1 MPQAR
6 HGGKHVNTFLA
17 RYGFKLL
24 SYCLMVSL
32 LHGRGRVRGK
42 GKTEQKIGKGKE
54 KGRGKAGAL
63 RIPGVQ

>member
-32 LHGRGRVRGK
+32 LHGRGRGRVRGK
-42 GKTEQKIGKGKE
+42 DKIGNGKE
-54 KGRGKAGAL
+54 KGRDKAEAL
-63 RIPGVQ
+63 RIP